1 MSQSTGPLQEGN
13 AMQKRLVG
21 HVEEGLS
28 AESEWLNLESLAE
41 VEVTSE
47 DAAHPI
53 ESALLFGDSLGW
65 RAAEIG
71 KQTIRLRFNQSPHLR
86 RIWLKF
92 VETQIQRTKE
102 YVLRW
107 SLDHGR
113 SFSEIVRQQWNFSP
127 PSTTTEI
134 ESHHVDLPAVNMLEL
149 TIIPDISGGT
159 AFASL
164 AQMRLA

>member
-1 MSQSTGPLQEGN
+1 
-13 AMQKRLVG
+13 MQKRLVS

-28 AESEWLNLESLAE
+28 LDAEWLNLQRLAD

-47 DAAHPI
+47 DTAHPI
-53 ESALLFGDSLGW
+53 ESALLFDDSLGW
-65 RAAEIG
+65 RAAEAG
-71 KQTIRLRFNQSPHLR
+71 KQTIRLRFNQPPQLR

-92 VETQIQRTKE
+92 VETEIQRTQE

-107 SLDHGR
+107 SSDNGQ

-134 ESHHVDLPAVNMLEL
+134 ESYHVDLPAVIILEL